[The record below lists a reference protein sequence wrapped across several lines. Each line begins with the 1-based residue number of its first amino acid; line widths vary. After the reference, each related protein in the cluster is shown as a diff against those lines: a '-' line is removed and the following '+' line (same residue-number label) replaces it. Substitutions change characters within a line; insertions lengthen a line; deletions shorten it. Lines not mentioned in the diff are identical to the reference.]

1 MPVGPYGAL
10 LDAVR
15 GVRWPARRPV
25 PGGAPGAHQAR
36 SRGVAPEF
44 AEYRPYRQG
53 DDPRRID
60 WKLLARSDRAF
71 IRLAPDHAILGTTF
85 LVDASASMDFPAA
98 GRIAMG
104 RAVDGAAPAGAV
116 GKWALARRLT
126 VALAA
131 IAHGSA
137 DPVGLTVASGT
148 GVRRLEPRTRRG
160 VIAELARTLDEV
172 RPAGAPVLAPL
183 VAGSAARCVVVTDC
197 LGDIDPLRLALAR
210 HRARGGEAHLLHVVA
225 RAELE
230 PPPAAAMAVDPEDPR
245 LERPLVEGARD
256 AYRAR
261 FDAFRAE
268 VARAMQAEGIA
279 YHEVVDDAVP
289 EVLVRRIV
297 RVPGAEAAR

>member
-25 PGGAPGAHQAR
+25 PGGAPGAHPAR

-85 LVDASASMDFPAA
+85 LVDASASMAFA
-98 GRIAMG
+98 
-104 RAVDGAAPAGAV
+104 
-116 GKWALARRLT
+116 GKWTLAKRLT

-131 IAHGSA
+131 AAHGSA
-137 DPVGLTVASGT
+137 DPVGLTVATAEGA
-148 GVRRLEPRTRRG
+148 RRLEPRTRRG
-160 VIAELARTLDEV
+160 VIGEIARTLDDV
-172 RPAGAPVLAPL
+172 RPHGSTPLAPL
-183 VAGSAARCVVVTDC
+183 VAGAAARGVVVTDC
-197 LGDIDPLRLALAR
+197 LGDVDALRSALAR

-230 PPPAAAMAVDPEDPR
+230 PPAPAAMAIDPEDPAC
-245 LERPLVEGARD
+245 ERPLVEGTRED
-256 AYRAR
+256 YRAR
-261 FDAFRAE
+261 FDAFRAD
-268 VARAMQAEGIA
+268 VARAMRAEGVT
-279 YHEVVDDAVP
+279 YHEVTDDAVP

-297 RVPGAEAAR
+297 RLPGGEGAR